1 VDIEREEPGSDWSVA
16 VGEEVAACA
25 GRTLAARSARIEV
38 REDFDHS
45 YLRSG
50 KRRRR
55 QGGLLRPVGKLASL
69 VLSAAWKLA
78 TRDLNFGHLV
88 GEGVLQPSA
97 GRYMVDYGSWAVL
110 YRDSDFFGGRSG
122 RRLETLEPWHAFH
135 QDEVLWL
142 LRLMCGTTKARV
154 EGHETLRETSCT
166 KLMARVDMA
175 RASALH
181 DGGLRAPAVEH
192 FEVLLA
198 LQVTVW
204 TDDRFIRRV
213 HFDHEQKKQLT
224 LELWDFDVPTDEFDW
239 SRLPTFKSPEEAA
252 YYAGARISRR
262 ERLARMFRA
271 RTGKRRR
278 SASRDR

>member
-1 VDIEREEPGSDWSVA
+1 MDIEREEPGSDWTVA

-25 GRTLAARSARIEV
+25 ARTLAARSARIVV

-45 YLRSG
+45 YLKRSE
-50 KRRRR
+50 RRRR
-55 QGGLLRPVGKLASL
+55 QGGLLRPVGKLGRL
-69 VLSAAWKLA
+69 VLRAAWKRA

-110 YRDSDFFGGRSG
+110 YRDGDFFGGRSG
-122 RRLETLEPWHAFH
+122 RRLETLDPWHAFH

-142 LRLMCGTTKARV
+142 LRLMRGATEARV
-154 EGHETLRETSCT
+154 EGHETLRETRCA
-166 KLMARVDMA
+166 KLTARVDMA

-181 DGGLRAPAVEH
+181 DGRLRAPAVEH
-192 FEVLLA
+192 FEELLA
-198 LQVTVW
+198 LQVAVW
-204 TDDRFIRRV
+204 TDDRFIRRLR
-213 HFDHEQKKQLT
+213 FDYEQKKQLT
-224 LELWDFDVPTDEFDW
+224 LELWDFDVPTDELDW

-262 ERLARMFRA
+262 GRLARLFQA
-271 RTGKRRR
+271 PTGKRCR
-278 SASRDR
+278 ST